1 MRKVFEESQIAW
13 QKSFSSSG
21 KVKALAELELV
32 IDIMLVLSNVDLKA
46 KKVEGDPEVFR
57 ELLSLLKFTE
67 IKEETKDKLEALEI
81 FGL

>member
-46 KKVEGDPEVFR
+46 KNVEGDPEVFR

>member
-1 MRKVFEESQIAW
+1 M
-13 QKSFSSSG
+13 
-21 KVKALAELELV
+21 AELELV

>member
-1 MRKVFEESQIAW
+1 
-13 QKSFSSSG
+13 
-21 KVKALAELELV
+21 
-32 IDIMLVLSNVDLKA
+32 MLVLSNADLKA
-46 KKVEGDPEVFR
+46 KKVDIDEGIFK

>member
-1 MRKVFEESQIAW
+1 
-13 QKSFSSSG
+13 
-21 KVKALAELELV
+21 
-32 IDIMLVLSNVDLKA
+32 MLVLSNVDLKA